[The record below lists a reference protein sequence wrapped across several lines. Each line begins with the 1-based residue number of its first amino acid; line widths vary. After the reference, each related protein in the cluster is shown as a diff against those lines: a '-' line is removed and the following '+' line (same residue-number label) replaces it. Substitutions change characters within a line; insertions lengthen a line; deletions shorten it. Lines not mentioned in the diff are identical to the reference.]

1 MQPLLIKATGH
12 GTSQM
17 CRTDNF
23 RFPNRYVPRNNF
35 VKCFQTGDIFKAVVN
50 PGKKVGNN
58 VGFVAVVLTNL
69 FNIYAS
75 KLVQGVSHKYGKKI
89 HKKDGYGYEL

>member
-17 CRTDNF
+17 CRTDKF

-35 VKCFQTGDIFKAVVN
+35 VKCFQTGIVKALVN
-50 PGKKVGNN
+50 TGKKVGNY
-58 VGFVAVVLTNL
+58 VAFVAVILTGL
-69 FNIYAS
+69 FNIFAS
-75 KLVQGVSHKYGKKI
+75 KLVQKVSHKYCKNI
-89 HKKDGYGYEL
+89 HRKDGYGYEL